1 MAAAPPFRAGY
12 VALVGRP
19 NVGKST
25 LLNAVV
31 GHKVSIVSNKPQTTR
46 RRIVGVAHGRRED
59 GTNYQIAFIDTPG
72 IHEPHN
78 RLGRAMVEQA
88 RAALG
93 EADMV
98 LAVVD
103 SAEKPGEGDARI
115 GEMVRAAGLPTLLCL
130 NKMDLLKAEFVQG
143 NTEEY
148 LAMFAASES
157 MLTTATRGFNLD
169 RLVELIVARLP
180 ERPPIFADDEFT
192 DGSARFLTAELVR
205 EKILVAT
212 RQEVPHATAVHVDG
226 WEEEPTRDG
235 KGKIH
240 IRATIVVEKASQRAI
255 LIGKGGRSIKDIGVQ
270 ARPEIETLV
279 GKPIFLELFVKVE
292 EGWRQNPRLLHE
304 LDYS

>member
-1 MAAAPPFRAGY
+1 MAFRAGY

-31 GHKVSIVSNKPQTTR
+31 GQKVSIVSDKPQTTR
-46 RRIVGVAHGRRED
+46 RRVVGIAHGKRDD
-59 GTNYQIAFIDTPG
+59 GAGYQIAFIDTPG

-93 EADMV
+93 EADLV

-103 SAEKPGEGDARI
+103 SSQRPGEADARI
-115 GEMVRAAGLPTLLCL
+115 GEMVRLAGLPTLLCL
-130 NKMDLLKAEFVQG
+130 NKMDLLKAEFVQS

-148 LAMFAASES
+148 AKAFGATDS
-157 MLTTATRGFNLD
+157 MLTTASRGFNLD
-169 RLVELIVARLP
+169 LLVRLIVEHLP

-205 EKILVAT
+205 EKILAAT
-212 RQEVPHATAVHVDG
+212 RQEVPHSVAVHVDG
-226 WEEEPTRDG
+226 WEEES
-235 KGKIH
+235 KKIH

-255 LIGKGGRSIKDIGVQ
+255 LIGKGGRSIKEIGTA
-270 ARPEIETLV
+270 ARPEIERLV
-279 GKPIFLELFVKVE
+279 GKPVYLELFVKVE

-304 LDYS
+304 LEYD